1 MSIPHLSSLTGLAI
15 EGNPGG
21 PGHLVNSH
29 WQLTENLRC
38 SLCIRLPWDL
48 KISALSAMI
57 TSSHSLTYLSVGGWP
72 NSTFEIDRN
81 LLSTILSPSS
91 LEQIEVFFMSSSY
104 DDLSILDRINGI
116 GKNVKTLTICDIS
129 QSEVRRLNV
138 EKFSRVLGKNISLKK
153 LKLYVHLEK
162 HDLVK
167 LLVSLKENDS
177 LETLELLQSMKEVM
191 DSLHN
196 GTLDARIEFV
206 DDYLSTKI

>member
-1 MSIPHLSSLTGLAI
+1 
-15 EGNPGG
+15 
-21 PGHLVNSH
+21 
-29 WQLTENLRC
+29 
-38 SLCIRLPWDL
+38 
-48 KISALSAMI
+48 
-57 TSSHSLTYLSVGGWP
+57 
-72 NSTFEIDRN
+72 
-81 LLSTILSPSS
+81 
-91 LEQIEVFFMSSSY
+91 MSSSY